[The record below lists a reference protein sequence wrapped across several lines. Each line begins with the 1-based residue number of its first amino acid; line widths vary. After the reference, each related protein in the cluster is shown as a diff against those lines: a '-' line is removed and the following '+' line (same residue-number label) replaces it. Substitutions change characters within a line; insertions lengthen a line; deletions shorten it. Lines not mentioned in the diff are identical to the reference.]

1 MTADR
6 NEQTGKGTS
15 DNGADVR
22 SGVLGTGP
30 FVPRTP
36 WWHRWHWRRLMR
48 GRLRPALAAGLA
60 GVLLGGTAVAWQTDA
75 GPFAGARRACWSALD
90 SADVAALFGGSEDI
104 GSESVGS
111 EDVGSEDIDSV
122 DTPLDSDPIG
132 SEGPSGQCVLRSS
145 SGNRVTVQVHKLDTR
160 FGGAGGQWADEFLS
174 ARLTP
179 LGGGLLGMASD
190 TRAWLAVP
198 DGCAGR
204 SRTGDGPLV
213 IDVATG
219 WTVYDDVVDGTERDR
234 LARTVVKLV
243 NHYMAGQGCEGT
255 LADPVPRLPRP
266 TRFLDE
272 QPDAFCGIK
281 GLRTSG
287 KEWTAAYRPMVTR
300 GPGPVRTCDRDVSF
314 DHPALRLMTIED
326 PRLAVLYHRQAL
338 QDGRRIESADP
349 EDGHGFYHPGF
360 ALFQADCQT
369 GEVTFLAR
377 ADDASHAYII
387 RDLFPRYVTK
397 EAARLGCGPLHITL
411 PPDPAR

>member
-1 MTADR
+1 MSK
-6 NEQTGKGTS
+6 QTES
-15 DNGADVR
+15 GAPDDSAR
-22 SGVLGTGP
+22 SGVLGTVP

-60 GVLLGGTAVAWQTDA
+60 GVLLGGTAVAWQTDT
-75 GPFAGARRACWSALD
+75 GPFAGGRRACWSALD
-90 SADVAALFGGSEDI
+90 SADVSALFGGGEDI
-104 GSESVGS
+104 ESA
-111 EDVGSEDIDSV
+111 
-122 DTPLDSDPIG
+122 DTPLAGDPIG
-132 SEGPSGQCVLRSS
+132 SEGPSGQCVLRSTDGS
-145 SGNRVTVQVHKLDTR
+145 RVTAQVHELDTR
-160 FGGAGGQWADEFLS
+160 FGGAGDQWADEFLS

-198 DGCAGR
+198 DGCTGR
-204 SRTGDGPLV
+204 SQTGDGPLV

-219 WTVYDDVVDGTERDR
+219 WTLYDDVVDGTERDR

-287 KEWTAAYRPMVTR
+287 KEWAAAYRPMVTR
-300 GPGPVRTCDRDVSF
+300 GPGPVRTCDRHVSF

-338 QDGRRIESADP
+338 QNGHRIKATHP
-349 EDGHGFYHPGF
+349 EAGHGFYHPGF
-360 ALFQADCQT
+360 ALFQANCQT
-369 GEVTFLAR
+369 GDVTFLIR
-377 ADDASHAYII
+377 ADSTSHAYIV
-387 RDLFPRYVTK
+387 RTLFPRYVTE
-397 EAARLGCGPLHITL
+397 EATRLGCGPLRITL
-411 PPDPAR
+411 PPDPDR